1 MVLVTAFPLQ
11 VDLLPLTKALWAH
24 DLAHQIVEQDN
35 QQQLWLINPAQLAV
49 TLSLCEQFAQ
59 GELPQKSATSNTKK
73 TRQWRKL
80 LRKTPV
86 TAGLLVITLG
96 LALLTNL
103 GNNYSLVAPFSFFLM
118 YITPEPYLIGG
129 WQHLFT
135 QPWRLITPIWLHFG
149 ILHLVF
155 NSLWWWELGRRIE
168 LQQSGQKLLWLLL
181 LTAILSNLAQAWQG
195 VNLFGGLSGVI
206 YGLLGYI
213 WLWDKLNKPVFLLP
227 EGIVIFMLVWLVLG
241 FTDVLAMVGAGN
253 MANMAHLGGLLS
265 GLVLAL
271 ILTMLESRNRN
282 KWQ

>member
-11 VDLLPLTKALWAH
+11 ADLLPLTKALWAH

-35 QQQLWLINPAQLAV
+35 QQQLWLINPAHLAV

-59 GELPQKSATSNTKK
+59 GELPQQPATRNTKT
-73 TRQWRKL
+73 TRQWGRL

-118 YITPEPYLIGG
+118 YTTPEPYLIGG
-129 WQHLFT
+129 WQHLLT

-155 NSLWWWELGRRIE
+155 NCLWWWELGRRIE
-168 LQQSGQKLLWLLL
+168 LQQSGKKLLWLLL

-195 VNLFGGLSGVI
+195 INLFGGLSGVI

-227 EGIVIFMLVWLVLG
+227 EGIVIFMLAWLVLG

-265 GLVLAL
+265 GLGLAL
-271 ILTMLESRNRN
+271 IMTMLKSRNRN
-282 KWQ
+282 EWQ

>member
-195 VNLFGGLSGVI
+195 INLFGGLSGVI

-265 GLVLAL
+265 GLGLAL

>member
-195 VNLFGGLSGVI
+195 INLFGGLSGVI

-265 GLVLAL
+265 VLGLAL

>member
-195 VNLFGGLSGVI
+195 INLFGGLSGVI

-253 MANMAHLGGLLS
+253 MATMAHLGGLLS
-265 GLVLAL
+265 GLGLAL